1 MRRAARFRSVALVG
15 FDGSGKST
23 QSKLLRRALEEGP
36 EKARV
41 FVVHPFG
48 RKLLRA
54 GVSSPVLLRTTSK
67 EKPSDRRHALIRR
80 LVATA
85 DMMDIAIYLWLVV
98 LRAALAALF
107 DDREVWVVGD
117 RSMDDVLVKH
127 QRQGTISGKMMT
139 KLRRLVPG
147 FQLTI
152 WLEVAPQVAMARD
165 NDFELDYYEELHAA
179 YSSAAERFGWR
190 VVREA
195 GRRPEEVRVR
205 IVEELVEADLSP
217 ELPGPLRTVS

>member
-1 MRRAARFRSVALVG
+1 MSRVARFRSVALVG

-23 QSKLLRRALEEGP
+23 QSKLLRRVLEEGP

-54 GVSSPVLLRTTSK
+54 GVNSPLLRSSSK
-67 EKPSDRRHALIRR
+67 EKPSDRPHALIRR

-85 DMMDIAIYLWLVV
+85 DMMDIAIYLWLVL
-98 LRAALAALF
+98 LRAAFAALF
-107 DDREVWVVGD
+107 GDREVWVVGD

-127 QRQGTISGKMMT
+127 QKQGTLSGKMT
-139 KLRRLVPG
+139 AKLRRLVPG
-147 FQLTI
+147 FQVTI
-152 WLEVAPQVAMARD
+152 WLEVAPQVAKARD
-165 NDFELDYYEELHAA
+165 NDFDLHYYEELHAA
-179 YSSAAERFGWR
+179 YSAAAERFGWR

-195 GRRPEEVRVR
+195 GQRPEEVRVK
-205 IVEELVEADLSP
+205 IVEELVKADLSP
-217 ELPGPLRTVS
+217 ELPGPLRTVL

>member
-23 QSKLLRRALEEGP
+23 QSKLLRRVLEEGP
-36 EKARV
+36 EKALV

-54 GVSSPVLLRTTSK
+54 GVSSPLLRSSSK
-67 EKPSDRRHALIRR
+67 EKPSDRSRTLIRR

-85 DMMDIAIYLWLVV
+85 DMMDIALYLWLVV
-98 LRAALAALF
+98 LKAALAALF
-107 DDREVWVVGD
+107 CDREVWVVGD

-127 QRQGTISGKMMT
+127 QRQGTLSGKMTM
-139 KLRRLVPG
+139 KLRKLVPG
-147 FQLTI
+147 FQVTI
-152 WLEVAPQVAMARD
+152 WLEVAPQVAKARD
-165 NDFELDYYEELHAA
+165 NDFDLHYYEELHAA
-179 YSSAAERFGWR
+179 YSAAAQRFGWR

-195 GRRPEEVRVR
+195 GRRPEEVRVQ
-205 IVEELVEADLSP
+205 IVEELAKMNLSP
-217 ELPGPLRTVS
+217 ELPGPLRTVP

>member
-1 MRRAARFRSVALVG
+1 
-15 FDGSGKST
+15 
-23 QSKLLRRALEEGP
+23 
-36 EKARV
+36 
-41 FVVHPFG
+41 
-48 RKLLRA
+48 
-54 GVSSPVLLRTTSK
+54 
-67 EKPSDRRHALIRR
+67 
-80 LVATA
+80 
-85 DMMDIAIYLWLVV
+85 MMDIAIYLWLVV

>member
-23 QSKLLRRALEEGP
+23 QSKLLRRVLEEGP
-36 EKARV
+36 EKALV

-54 GVSSPVLLRTTSK
+54 GVRSPLLRSSSK
-67 EKPSDRRHALIRR
+67 EKPSDRSRTLIRR

-85 DMMDIAIYLWLVV
+85 DMMDIALYLWLVV
-98 LRAALAALF
+98 LKAALAALF
-107 DDREVWVVGD
+107 CDREVWVVGD

-127 QRQGTISGKMMT
+127 QRQGTLSGKMTM
-139 KLRRLVPG
+139 KLRKLVPG
-147 FQLTI
+147 FQVTI
-152 WLEVAPQVAMARD
+152 WLEVAPQVAKARD
-165 NDFELDYYEELHAA
+165 NDFDLHYYEELHVA
-179 YSSAAERFGWR
+179 YSAAAQRFGWR

-195 GRRPEEVRVR
+195 GRRPEEVRVQ
-205 IVEELVEADLSP
+205 IVEELAKMNLSP
-217 ELPGPLRTVS
+217 ELPGPLRTVP